1 VTSHHAP
8 LSDTVP
14 RGTMFDRSTLQYWLG
29 RFVFGLVLLVAAGS
43 GMIQRAL
50 PLKDPLGLTS
60 LGLGLLGFHLALS
73 AVGPVTRLSNY
84 RQHTRKTWGD
94 AARTQFERASLPRR
108 IFYLLSAVAEADG
121 PMIASEREVVRQ
133 FLLQRFDDP
142 VQSHEIRTWE
152 MQPLQVQ
159 DLIGLAARIATS
171 LDEAELDTLFCWC
184 ALVAFADGKFRSDEH
199 RALADVARGMGIAA
213 SRARMLFYLAR
224 AQFMAGA
231 EGNQQQEQQQQ
242 QYDPGPRPVHARGN
256 ALSVLG
262 LPVNASAEQ
271 IRRRHRELVR
281 KFHPDAQPNLGP
293 VAQKEATER
302 FQAIQRAY
310 EVLTSDQ

>member
-1 VTSHHAP
+1 
-8 LSDTVP
+8 
-14 RGTMFDRSTLQYWLG
+14 MFDRSTLQYWLT

-43 GMIQRAL
+43 GMLQRVL

-84 RQHTRKTWGD
+84 RSNTRKAWSQ
-94 AARTQFERASLPRR
+94 AARDAFDRASLPRR
-108 IFYLLSAVAEADG
+108 IFYLLVAIAESDG
-121 PMIASEREVVRQ
+121 PMIASEREIVRQ
-133 FLLQRFDDP
+133 FLLQRFEDP

-152 MQPLQVQ
+152 MQPLQVD
-159 DLIGLAARIATS
+159 DLIGLAARIANS
-171 LDEAELDTLFCWC
+171 LGEAELDTLFCWC
-184 ALVAFADGKFRSDEH
+184 ALVTFADGKFRADEH
-199 RALADVARGMGIAA
+199 RALADVARGMQIPAG
-213 SRARMLFYLAR
+213 RARMLFHLAR
-224 AQFMAGA
+224 AQFLAGA
-231 EGNQQQEQQQQ
+231 GGYRSSGHEQKQQQGSA
-242 QYDPGPRPVHARGN
+242 GPRPAHARVD

-262 LPVNASAEQ
+262 LPSNASHDQ

-310 EVLTSDQ
+310 EVLTADQ

>member
-1 VTSHHAP
+1 
-8 LSDTVP
+8 
-14 RGTMFDRSTLQYWLG
+14 MFDRSTLQYWLS

-43 GMIQRAL
+43 GMIQRLL
-50 PLKDPLGLTS
+50 PIKDPLGLPS
-60 LGLGLLGFHLALS
+60 LGLGLLGFHLALT

-84 RQHTRKTWGD
+84 RQRTRKTWGD
-94 AARTQFERASLPRR
+94 AARNQFDRASLPRR

-121 PMIASEREVVRQ
+121 PMGPPEREVVRQ
-133 FLLQRFDDP
+133 FLLERFDDP
-142 VQSHEIRTWE
+142 VQSHEIRSWE
-152 MQPLQVQ
+152 MQPLQVK

-184 ALVAFADGKFRSDEH
+184 ALVAFADGKFRPDEH
-199 RALADVARGMGIAA
+199 RALADVARGMDIAA
-213 SRARMLFYLAR
+213 GRARMLFHLAR
-224 AQFMAGA
+224 AQFLAGA
-231 EGNQQQEQQQQ
+231 GGQQRQDRQQQQE
-242 QYDPGPRPVHARGN
+242 PGPRPVHARGD
-256 ALSVLG
+256 ALAVLG

-310 EVLTSDQ
+310 EVLTSNQ

>member
-1 VTSHHAP
+1 
-8 LSDTVP
+8 
-14 RGTMFDRSTLQYWLG
+14 MFDRSTLQYWLC
-29 RFVFGLVLLVAAGS
+29 RFVFGLVLLVGAGS
-43 GMIQRAL
+43 GMLQRAL

-60 LGLGLLGFHLALS
+60 LGLGLLGFHLALT

-84 RQHTRKTWGD
+84 RQRTRKSWGD
-94 AARTQFERASLPRR
+94 TARSQFDRASLPRR

-121 PMIASEREVVRQ
+121 PMGPPEREVVRQ
-133 FLLQRFDDP
+133 FLLERFDDP
-142 VQSHEIRTWE
+142 VQSHEIRSWE
-152 MQPLQVQ
+152 MQPLQVE

-184 ALVAFADGKFRSDEH
+184 ALVAFADGKFRPDEH

-213 SRARMLFYLAR
+213 GRARMLFHLAR
-224 AQFMAGA
+224 AQFLAGA
-231 EGNQQQEQQQQ
+231 GGHQRQDRRRQQEA
-242 QYDPGPRPVHARGN
+242 GPRPVHARGDSL
-256 ALSVLG
+256 AVLG
-262 LPVNASAEQ
+262 LPANASAEQ

-310 EVLTSDQ
+310 EVLTAGQ

>member
-1 VTSHHAP
+1 
-8 LSDTVP
+8 
-14 RGTMFDRSTLQYWLG
+14 MFDRSTLQYWLS

-50 PLKDPLGLTS
+50 PLKDPLGLSS
-60 LGLGLLGFHLALS
+60 LGLGLLGFHLALRS
-73 AVGPVTRLSNY
+73 VGPLTRLSSY
-84 RQHTRKTWGD
+84 RQHTRKAWGD
-94 AARTQFERASLPRR
+94 AARTAFERASLPRR
-108 IFYLLSAVAEADG
+108 IFYLLVAVAEADG
-121 PMIASEREVVRQ
+121 PMGPSEREVVLQ
-133 FLLQRFDDP
+133 FLLQRFEDP

-152 MQPLQVQ
+152 MQPLQVE

-184 ALVAFADGKFRSDEH
+184 ALVAFADGKFRPDEH
-199 RALADVARGMGIAA
+199 RALADVARGMGITAG
-213 SRARMLFYLAR
+213 RARMLFHLAR
-224 AQFMAGA
+224 AQFLAGA
-231 EGNQQQEQQQQ
+231 SGHQRQGQQQRE
-242 QYDPGPRPVHARGN
+242 PETHTVHTRGQ
-256 ALSVLG
+256 ALAVLG

-293 VAQKEATER
+293 VAQEEATER
-302 FQAIQRAY
+302 FQAIQHAY